1 MPAFLDPKEAEFWV
15 GVGLLLFF
23 VIVALAGVPKLLART
38 LDAKSAKI
46 KADLDE
52 AARLRAEAETLL
64 TQLRAERADAERR
77 SAEML
82 ANAEAEA
89 RQMQEDARVR
99 LEEQIARRAQLADRR
114 IAIAEQQAAQ
124 EVKAAAAE
132 LAAQAAEAVLARR
145 LQAGGPDPLVDR
157 AVEQLAIKLR

>member
-15 GVGLLLFF
+15 GVGLLIFLAILVF
-23 VIVALAGVPKLLART
+23 AGVPKMIAAA

-46 KADLDE
+46 RADLDE
-52 AARLRAEAETLL
+52 AARLRSEAETLL
-64 TQLRAERADAERR
+64 TQLRAERAEAERR

-99 LEEQIARRAQLADRR
+99 LEEQISRRAQLAYRR
-114 IAIAEQQAAQ
+114 IALAESQAAHD
-124 EVKAAAAE
+124 VKAAAVD
-132 LAAQAAEAVLARR
+132 LAARAAEAVLACRVA
-145 LQAGGPDPLVDR
+145 QGQGDPLVDR
-157 AVEQLAIKLR
+157 AVGEIAAKLA